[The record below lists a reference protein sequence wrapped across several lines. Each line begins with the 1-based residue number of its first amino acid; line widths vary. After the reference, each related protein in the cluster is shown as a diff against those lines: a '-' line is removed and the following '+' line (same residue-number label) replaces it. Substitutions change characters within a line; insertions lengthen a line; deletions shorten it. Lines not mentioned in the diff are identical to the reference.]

1 MPEKKE
7 RFGQGILSMALANF
21 DSWVH
26 SPRTVLMLLFII
38 AICYLQMCGYK
49 MTLNET
55 GYTMHM
61 GETLFYEF
69 NFGCNMPM
77 TTALFLIMVSELP
90 RKIAYQQYSLIRSSR
105 WKWMVAQILYCFM
118 MVAAMVALILI
129 CIAIQALQ
137 VVTPGTG
144 WSDIIRIAEKAIEPE
159 EALVAQYF
167 ESIYTIHC
175 FIAGDSSNVLLL
187 VYNGVGHFDVWRVGS
202 ICCGRYGICLHHGG
216 SCNHLL

>member
-7 RFGQGILSMALANF
+7 RFGQENICSMALANF

-26 SPRTVLMLLFII
+26 SPRTVLMLLFIT

-118 MVAAMVALILI
+118 MVAAMSRVDSDLYSDSSS
-129 CIAIQALQ
+129 LQ

-159 EALVAQYF
+159 EALVAQYILNQF
-167 ESIYTIHC
+167 TP
-175 FIAGDSSNVLLL
+175 FTALLL
-187 VYNGVGHFDVWRVGS
+187 AILPMFCFCRLQWCWS
-202 ICCGRYGICLHHGG
+202 F
-216 SCNHLL
+216 

>member
-26 SPRTVLMLLFII
+26 SPRTVLMLIFII

-49 MTLNET
+49 TTLNET

-90 RKIAYQQYSLIRSSR
+90 RKIAYQQYSVLLYDGSGDGRIDSDLYSDSSSSG
-105 WKWMVAQILYCFM
+105 CD
-118 MVAAMVALILI
+118 
-129 CIAIQALQ
+129 
-137 VVTPGTG
+137 TG
-144 WSDIIRIAEKAIEPE
+144 DGVERYHPNCRKGNRTGGSTSCA
-159 EALVAQYF
+159 VYF

-202 ICCGRYGICLHHGG
+202 ICCGCYGIRFYHGS

>member
-69 NFGCNMPM
+69 NFGCNTVYPVWVCECDY
-77 TTALFLIMVSELP
+77 TESAKEELKTSE
-90 RKIAYQQYSLIRSSR
+90 RIQDNREQYYYKQLVIN
-105 WKWMVAQILYCFM
+105 AQ
-118 MVAAMVALILI
+118 
-129 CIAIQALQ
+129 
-137 VVTPGTG
+137 TG
-144 WSDIIRIAEKAIEPE
+144 QIEPYLIE
-159 EALVAQYF
+159 KQEPAYCPKIITW
-167 ESIYTIHC
+167 ES
-175 FIAGDSSNVLLL
+175 LK
-187 VYNGVGHFDVWRVGS
+187 
-202 ICCGRYGICLHHGG
+202 
-216 SCNHLL
+216 

>member
-69 NFGCNMPM
+69 NFGLKKQTVIMKG
-77 TTALFLIMVSELP
+77 ALLC
-90 RKIAYQQYSLIRSSR
+90 RK
-105 WKWMVAQILYCFM
+105 
-118 MVAAMVALILI
+118 
-129 CIAIQALQ
+129 
-137 VVTPGTG
+137 
-144 WSDIIRIAEKAIEPE
+144 KA
-159 EALVAQYF
+159 
-167 ESIYTIHC
+167 
-175 FIAGDSSNVLLL
+175 N
-187 VYNGVGHFDVWRVGS
+187 
-202 ICCGRYGICLHHGG
+202 
-216 SCNHLL
+216 

>member
-144 WSDIIRIAEKAIEPE
+144 CRKGNRTGGSTGCA
-159 EALVAQYF
+159 VYF

-187 VYNGVGHFDVWRVGS
+187 VYNGVGYFDVWRVGS
-202 ICCGRYGICLHHGG
+202 ICCGCYGIRFYHGS

>member
-77 TTALFLIMVSELP
+77 TTALFLIMVSEL
-90 RKIAYQQYSLIRSSR
+90 ISS
-105 WKWMVAQILYCFM
+105 IHLF
-118 MVAAMVALILI
+118 AAAV
-129 CIAIQALQ
+129 
-137 VVTPGTG
+137 GNG
-144 WSDIIRIAEKAIEPE
+144 W
-159 EALVAQYF
+159 
-167 ESIYTIHC
+167 
-175 FIAGDSSNVLLL
+175 
-187 VYNGVGHFDVWRVGS
+187 
-202 ICCGRYGICLHHGG
+202 
-216 SCNHLL
+216 

>member
-26 SPRTVLMLLFII
+26 SPRTVLMLIFII

-129 CIAIQALQ
+129 CIAIQALE

-144 WSDIIRIAEKAIEPE
+144 VERYHPNCRKGNRAGGSAGCTVH
-159 EALVAQYF
+159 L
-167 ESIYTIHC
+167 ESIYAIYSL
-175 FIAGDSSNVLLL
+175 IAGNSPDVLLL
-187 VYNGVGHFDVWRVGS
+187 VYNGVGHFDVWCVGS
-202 ICCGRYGICLHHGG
+202 I
-216 SCNHLL
+216 

>member
-77 TTALFLIMVSELP
+77 TTALFLIMVASCREKL
-90 RKIAYQQYSLIRSSR
+90 LISS
-105 WKWMVAQILYCFM
+105 IHLF
-118 MVAAMVALILI
+118 AAAV
-129 CIAIQALQ
+129 
-137 VVTPGTG
+137 GNG
-144 WSDIIRIAEKAIEPE
+144 W
-159 EALVAQYF
+159 
-167 ESIYTIHC
+167 
-175 FIAGDSSNVLLL
+175 
-187 VYNGVGHFDVWRVGS
+187 
-202 ICCGRYGICLHHGG
+202 
-216 SCNHLL
+216 